1 MKKILIAITGA
12 LLTTM
17 INALDSEDY
26 DIMGK
31 QALSAFT
38 CSHLASLSYDSLN
51 NSQQE
56 SKRLFDYGYKTGDMF
71 INASKQGKIKK
82 YKHAPVIFTFLI
94 NERKVNNSAFIL
106 GRLYEWS
113 YEKIDKEFPVMNV
126 GRNKYKVMDKYHN
139 KNCEL
144 IGR

>member
-56 SKRLFDYGYKTGDMF
+56 SKRLFDYGYKTDTCSSMPQSRERLR
-71 INASKQGKIKK
+71 NTNM
-82 YKHAPVIFTFLI
+82 PPLFLLF
-94 NERKVNNSAFIL
+94 S
-106 GRLYEWS
+106 
-113 YEKIDKEFPVMNV
+113 
-126 GRNKYKVMDKYHN
+126 
-139 KNCEL
+139 
-144 IGR
+144 